1 MEIPVYLFTGF
12 LEAGKTQFIQETL
25 ENKEFDT
32 GENTLVIICEE
43 GEKELEKSKFT
54 VKNVSVEVIDE
65 PEDINVKNLTAL
77 TKKYKAE
84 RVIIEY
90 NGMWLLDDLYSNL
103 PKDWRV
109 YQEIFTANSE
119 TFANYSQNMRSLVA
133 DKLKSCEL
141 VMFNRVTPATPLE
154 ELHKIVRAGTPRAS
168 IAYEFTD
175 GHVEEDNIEDPLPYD
190 TEAGIIEIA
199 DKDYA
204 IWYRDL
210 GENPERYVGKM
221 HRFKGIA
228 GRDKQLGD
236 CAFIF
241 GRHVMTCCEADI
253 AFQGLICKTKEPT
266 DIKSRDW
273 LIVTGKL
280 VIGEHKAYGGEGPMI
295 IVKEIEKSERPD
307 PEVASFF

>member
-12 LEAGKTQFIQETL
+12 LEAGKTKFIQETL
-25 ENKEFDT
+25 ESKEFDT
-32 GENTLVIICEE
+32 GESTLVIICEE
-43 GEKELEKSKFT
+43 GEEELDKSKFA
-54 VKNVSVEVIDE
+54 VKNVSVAVIEE
-65 PEDINVKNLTAL
+65 PEEINVKNLTAL

-84 RVIIEY
+84 RIIMEY
-90 NGMWLLDDLYSNL
+90 NGMWMLDDLYSSL
-103 PKDWRV
+103 PKNWSV
-109 YQEIFTANSE
+109 YQEIFTVNSE
-119 TFANYSQNMRSLVA
+119 TFVNYNQNMRSLVM

-141 VMFNRVTPATPLE
+141 VMFNRVTPVTSLE
-154 ELHKIVRAGTPRAS
+154 ELHKIVRAGSPRTS

-190 TEAGIIEIA
+190 IEADIIEIA

-210 GENPERYVGKM
+210 GEHPERYVGKM
-221 HRFKGIA
+221 HKFKGIA

-253 AFQGLICKTKEPT
+253 AFRGLICKTKEPT
-266 DIKSRDW
+266 NIKNRDW
-273 LIVTGKL
+273 LTVTGKL
-280 VIGEHKAYGGEGPMI
+280 VVGEHKAYGGEGPMI
-295 IVKEIEKSERPD
+295 IVKEFEKSEKPD